1 MALVGHPKYAGG
13 ADTSRGDADF
23 VELYATLERAGAN
36 ALMAGDTHDFEYYV
50 DYVPDIA
57 GSRPV
62 HHFVNGG
69 GGAYLSIGGALSWPG
84 APPTQE
90 WAFYPSPGSPTRQ
103 ARFRNPALE
112 VAGLGLDQ
120 AFR

>member
-23 VELYATLERAGAN
+23 AELYATLERAGAN
-36 ALMAGDTHDFEYYV
+36 ALMAGDTHVFEYYV

-69 GGAYLSIGGALSWPG
+69 GGAYLSIGGAL
-84 APPTQE
+84 
-90 WAFYPSPGSPTRQ
+90 R
-103 ARFRNPALE
+103 R
-112 VAGLGLDQ
+112 
-120 AFR
+120 